1 MQLAFFLGGSSS
13 GRIAAC
19 LCGLHCVV
27 ALVIQQADDE
37 DFYVPKLGK
46 WTQHRKRRAKQED

>member
-1 MQLAFFLGGSSS
+1 
-13 GRIAAC
+13 
-19 LCGLHCVV
+19 
-27 ALVIQQADDE
+27 LVIQQADDE